1 MPATAEAQDFT
12 AGLEAM
18 IPTNDAILGSFENQ
32 VQGNLQAV
40 LITIFRGTMVVMHFT
55 YLSSFLK

>member
-18 IPTNDAILGSFENQ
+18 IPTNDGILGSFENQ

>member
-18 IPTNDAILGSFENQ
+18 NPTNDGILGSFENQ
-32 VQGNLQAV
+32 VQRNLV
-40 LITIFRGTMVVMHFT
+40 LITIYRGTMVVMHFT